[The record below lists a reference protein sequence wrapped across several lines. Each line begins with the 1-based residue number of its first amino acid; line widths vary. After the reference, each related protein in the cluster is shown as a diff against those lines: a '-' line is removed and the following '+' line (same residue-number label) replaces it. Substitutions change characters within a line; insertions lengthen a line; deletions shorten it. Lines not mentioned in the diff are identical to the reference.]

1 MTLEF
6 AITLALRYLVV
17 MLFLPF
23 SALDKILNFK
33 GAVAQARE
41 AIPSDGAARLAIVAA
56 LCIEIIMPLGILTGV
71 ADRLA
76 ALILAGYCVITA
88 LLWKQFWKPG
98 DFWSTGS
105 SRARDLFWDFLKNL
119 SLAGGILLITF
130 GTDVRTGCGLAVG
143 SATLL
148 ASVFGSPSG
157 ALRRGHADRPETAD
171 SVLASM
177 DRCGRRQPSDQM
189 LPDGVR
195 AAIHQQAGA
204 AAMAGSQDQS
214 RGDHDDDGAP
224 GRLGR

>member
-1 MTLEF
+1 VTLEF

-130 GTDVRTGCGLAVG
+130 GTDVRQVAALLSDPQLSSHPY
-143 SATLL
+143 SA
-148 ASVFGSPSG
+148 
-157 ALRRGHADRPETAD
+157 H
-171 SVLASM
+171 
-177 DRCGRRQPSDQM
+177 
-189 LPDGVR
+189 R
-195 AAIHQQAGA
+195 AAQ
-204 AAMAGSQDQS
+204 
-214 RGDHDDDGAP
+214 
-224 GRLGR
+224 